1 MTSTLRQLLIVY
13 QVCNILDADEV
24 LFHIEKLTWCFQIKT
39 YSLFWILQYL
49 THSFCKQRFAGSVP
63 TVDINL
69 LWSCHGKR
77 FCRVSVVHFLLS
89 SPPQYFNLKL
99 SQFGPYRLD
108 YSKTGRSVSCNIM
121 QHMLICVKC
130 LVSLLWRERLIF
142 SDLKGQYISKWFNI

>member
-1 MTSTLRQLLIVY
+1 MHRNFEETQIMGFCLVLLT
-13 QVCNILDADEV
+13 NSHTGDG
-24 LFHIEKLTWCFQIKT
+24 KLH
-39 YSLFWILQYL
+39 YYYYYYL
-49 THSFCKQRFAGSVP
+49 THLFCKQRFAGSVP

-89 SPPQYFNLKL
+89 PPPQYFNLKL

-130 LVSLLWRERLIF
+130 FVSLLWRETDI
-142 SDLKGQYISKWFNI
+142 